1 MTLTNRRRT
10 AAALAVL
17 TTVVAPMGGCS
28 SMSPSQ
34 PENPAV
40 TPLTDDESRGQVV
53 DAAKE
58 IVRAARLDITYAN
71 LQWEWCNDQG
81 EPPFRTKVELA
92 FVTPA
97 GEDRSAQ
104 IAASVAAQP
113 GWESGP
119 PPGYV
124 PAGEVVHKGDVW
136 ASIGP
141 GNNPE
146 RGGIQIYGE
155 CRNVNDHRDTD
166 GVEITDEIR
175 GG

>member
-1 MTLTNRRRT
+1 MTLTTKRRA

-17 TTVVAPMGGCS
+17 TTVVAPIGGCS
-28 SMSPSQ
+28 AMSPSQ
-34 PENPAV
+34 PEQPD
-40 TPLTDDESRGQVV
+40 TPTLSDDESRGQVV

-58 IVRAARLDITYAN
+58 IVRAADLDVTYAN

-81 EPPFRTKVELA
+81 NPPYRAKVELA
-92 FVTPA
+92 FVTA
-97 GEDRSAQ
+97 SGENRSAE
-104 IAASVAAQP
+104 IATSVAAQP

-124 PAGEVVHKGDVW
+124 PAGEVVHRGGVW

-155 CRNVNDHRDTD
+155 CRNMNDHRDTP